1 MHNKVKWLALHVM
14 GEVVGH
20 AGGGGHE
27 VVAAEERE
35 EFGAGHEA
43 RITADGAEHTKQF
56 GTSGIFCWRDGLE
69 VGCSVVG
76 SDAVEMVH
84 DEAIGDRSYPRQMDG
99 MRHKDVQVSAQ
110 GVLKLQV
117 ALFTIGIAG

>member
-1 MHNKVKWLALHVM
+1 MVGK
-14 GEVVGH
+14 VVGH

-27 VVAAEERE
+27 VVAAEEGE
-35 EFGAGHEA
+35 EFGAGHVA
-43 RITADGAEHTKQF
+43 WVATDGTEYLQQF
-56 GTSGIFCWRDGLE
+56 GTSGIFCGRDGLE

-99 MRHKDVQVSAQ
+99 MRSKDVKVSA
-110 GVLKLQV
+110 
-117 ALFTIGIAG
+117 